1 MQRQLGWMV
10 LACALTAT
18 VYSACQSPVAAGG
31 VMLTG
36 QWGSDQ
42 GRFTAT
48 QASTVFNG
56 ACGSGST
63 TLPIML
69 DKKGRFDLTGLYGAA
84 GTAQAAARFRGSVG
98 SKTLTLRVLRADS
111 SEAVAPIVLN
121 LGQQP
126 TLASCSS

>member
-10 LACALTAT
+10 LVGALTVT
-18 VYSACQSPVAAGG
+18 VYGACQSPVAAGG

-36 QWGSDQ
+36 QWGSEQ

-48 QASTVFNG
+48 QVSTAFNG
-56 ACGSGST
+56 ACGAGST
-63 TLPIML
+63 TEPIML
-69 DKKGRFDLTGLYGAA
+69 DKKGRFDLTGSYGAA
-84 GTAQAAARFRGSVG
+84 GTAQAPVRFRGTVG
-98 SKTLTLRVLRADS
+98 SKTLTLRVQRADS

-126 TLASCSS
+126 ALATCH

>member
-1 MQRQLGWMV
+1 MQRYLGWIV
-10 LACALTAT
+10 LLGAVLVT

-36 QWGSDQ
+36 QWGSAE

-48 QASTVFNG
+48 QVSTVFNG

-63 TLPIML
+63 TDPIML
-69 DKKGRFDLTGLYGAA
+69 DKKGRFDLMGLYGAA
-84 GTAQAAARFRGSVG
+84 GSAQSAARFRGSVG
-98 SKTLTLRVLRADS
+98 SKTLTLRVHRADS

-126 TLASCSS
+126 TLASCH